1 MNNINVFKERQ
12 LKDAKLAGEVMA
24 FATHAQFDENGFI
37 KDDTAR
43 YESILA
49 AAKASPMF
57 EGCPEEFTGAVANAW
72 ASGMA
77 DYANKNG
84 RYPSA
89 ELLADAHRSLSRLL
103 LEAAPDKKHVG
114 WAAPMFESAQQAF
127 MEAAGDS
134 MTTSPGIMRLALFAA
149 LILPVALGATTADAV
164 TFVPCE
170 RDESDIYRVYQIAA
184 SNFGSYTKGDVL
196 DMQSAGVF
204 AHFHRHA
211 VFAANQQP
219 DGTKATFSFTTKE
232 TETGGSVAAGTNRLG
247 KDIPIRPGRVRVLID
262 RMPTK
267 VFDDANGSLGIN
279 ITNAQGVNYDGSAKI
294 DYQKGTIDVTLS
306 KTAAKGVEI
315 AATFELDVEA
325 MPEIIPLVNQKMTKW
340 TVKPSQYALATEYT
354 VQALM
359 DAQREFGL
367 DLSSQLFNGARNWL
381 SHETDVKRLR
391 EMLFHCVYGYQVNVA
406 YPHVK
411 QLDAYLM
418 HLKQQISNLSTAM
431 VNRTLTSG
439 IRGGFAGYQVANFLK
454 SLPSSVWT
462 PAPGY
467 QESPYI
473 QFCGTL
479 FGSIRIYEVPN
490 ACSVAMGK
498 ENCNLNG
505 DQCLFYGRGDNIGDA
520 GLIAGDAVPAIPF
533 VHPTTTALVN
543 RTTLWGSAINTVH
556 PDHGED
562 YFCMV
567 TFWSDKAGE
576 IFNPVG
582 DSGGPELDDASG
594 AIVTP

>member
-103 LEAAPDKKHVG
+103 LEAAPDKKHQG
-114 WAAPMFESAQQAF
+114 WAAPMFESAQKAF
-127 MEAAGDS
+127 LEAAGDS
-134 MTTSPGIMRLALFAA
+134 MTTSPGVMRLALFAA

-184 SNFGSYTKGDVL
+184 SNFGSYSKGDVL

-211 VFAANQQP
+211 VFASTEQP
-219 DGTKATFSFTTKE
+219 DGTKVKFTFTTKE
-232 TETGGSVAAGTNRLG
+232 TETGGTGNTAKLG
-247 KDIPIRPGRVRVLID
+247 KDIPIRAGRVRVLID

-279 ITNAQGVNYDGSAKI
+279 ITTVAGKTYSGSTKI
-294 DYQKGTIDVTLS
+294 DYQKGSIEVTLS
-306 KTAAKGVEI
+306 APPAKGVEL
-315 AATFELDVEA
+315 AATFELDVET

-391 EMLFHCVYGYQVNVA
+391 EMLFHNVYSESWDVA
-406 YPHVK
+406 YPNNK
-411 QLDAYLM
+411 NLDAYLM
-418 HLKQQISNLSTAM
+418 HMKQRLIELSNGM

-439 IRGGFAGYQVANFLK
+439 IRGGFAGYQAANFFK
-454 SLPSSVWT
+454 SLPSTMWT

-473 QFCGTL
+473 QFAGTL
-479 FGSIRIYEVPN
+479 FGYIRIYEVP
-490 ACSVAMGK
+490 AKVCAAMSK
-498 ENCNLNG
+498 DNCVLG
-505 DQCLFYGRGDNIGDA
+505 GPQVLFYGRGDNIGDA

-562 YFCMV
+562 YFLMV
-567 TFWSDKAGE
+567 SLWGSKGGDV
-576 IFNPVG
+576 FNPVG
-582 DSGGPELDDASG
+582 TTGRSEVDDDTG
-594 AIVTP
+594 AVVTP